1 MVENGVAFPTGAKPH
16 FGRAIHTGSLLPPP
30 PSPPFGKDIIP
41 LGRGLGR
48 WSVATG
54 MESDQGEEG
63 GGGEEMRK
71 EGENAKRSWPGRSP
85 RFTNYSISPAN

>member
-54 MESDQGEEG
+54 MESDQGEG
-63 GGGEEMRK
+63 GGGRRRGDEE
-71 EGENAKRSWPGRSP
+71 GGRECKKVVA
-85 RFTNYSISPAN
+85 RAFAAFYKLFN